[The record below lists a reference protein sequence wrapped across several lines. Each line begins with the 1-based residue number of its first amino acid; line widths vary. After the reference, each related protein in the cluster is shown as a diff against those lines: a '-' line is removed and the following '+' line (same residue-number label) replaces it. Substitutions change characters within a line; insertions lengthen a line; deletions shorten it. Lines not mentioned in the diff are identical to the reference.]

1 MFINTIYYMSGSAGL
16 ASARRRR
23 AGPSQ
28 TQSNQ
33 VQNSPNKENT
43 VEQKVDTNA
52 MSPMNPLALLVK
64 HNEMIKMLSQDVA
77 QLKEQVANLSLKV
90 KPEPNNKEHIDYFKQ
105 QYNSLLDEMKET
117 KKTLLKI
124 QTFSMETNIE
134 VMKLKRTPLEPE
146 IVENKVYEEN

>member
-1 MFINTIYYMSGSAGL
+1 MSGSAGL